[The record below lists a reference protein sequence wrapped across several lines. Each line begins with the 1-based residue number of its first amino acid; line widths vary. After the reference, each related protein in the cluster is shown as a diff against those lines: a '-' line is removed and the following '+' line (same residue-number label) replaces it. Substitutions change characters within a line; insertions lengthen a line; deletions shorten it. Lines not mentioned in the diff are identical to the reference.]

1 MGIESE
7 KKCASRE
14 WVAWFVVAAFYF
26 YQCIVR
32 AAPGVMEDELTS
44 EFAVSTAVFGAAVGA
59 LYYVYSPMQLFVG
72 VLFNRFGGKKVL
84 VPAVACVAI
93 GCLLS
98 SIPSES
104 IVYFAIGRGL
114 TGLGASFAF
123 VGTLHVAT
131 MYFDIEKLSILSGLT
146 LTIGLIG
153 TIVGQAPVS
162 ALVSSIGWRATF
174 LWMAGIG
181 IVILSLLFICLPKD
195 SAAET
200 NGEIGGN
207 NCLSMKEVLKGLVR
221 VFRNKK
227 TWIVGIIGTGTYA
240 PVVVFGELWG
250 IPYLK
255 SALGV
260 DEVKAAYVASMMLLG
275 WMVGGPLTG
284 WIAGKFKCRAELLT
298 YGGMLSAILFLVILL
313 SGIKSPSFVGFLLF
327 LIGVLSSPQSLC
339 FVVALEVNEKSASGS
354 AMAVTN
360 MIIMILSGMLQPI
373 VGLLIGG
380 KPEGGSMEVIPY
392 DVFRNALLVMPLF
405 VFVSALLSFFFFRKE
420 MSARARM

>member
-1 MGIESE
+1 MEVESE
-7 KKCASRE
+7 KKCASGA
-14 WVAWFVVAAFYF
+14 WVVWLLVAAFYF

-44 EFAVSTAVFGAAVGA
+44 EFAVSAATFGAAVGA
-59 LYYVYSPMQLFVG
+59 LYCVYSPMQLFVG

-84 VPAVACVAI
+84 IPAVACVSI

-98 SIPSES
+98 SIPSKS
-104 IVYFAIGRGL
+104 IACFAIGRGL

-123 VGTLHVAT
+123 VGTLHTAAL
-131 MYFDIEKLSILSGLT
+131 YFSGSKLAILSGLT
-146 LTIGLIG
+146 TTTGIIG
-153 TIVGQAPVS
+153 TIVGQAPLFV
-162 ALVSSIGWRATF
+162 LVDSIGWRKTF
-174 LWMAGIG
+174 ILMSAIG
-181 IVILSLLFICLPKD
+181 AAILTMLVFFMPS
-195 SAAET
+195 SASNEEKSD
-200 NGEIGGN
+200 NESS
-207 NCLSMKEVLKGLVR
+207 SMRNVLKGLVS
-221 VFRNKK
+221 VFKNKK
-227 TWIVGIIGTGTYA
+227 TWIVGIIGTGIYA

-255 SALGV
+255 SSLGV

-275 WMVGGPLTG
+275 WIIGGPFTG

-298 YGGMLSAILFLVILL
+298 YGGITSGILFLVMLL

-339 FVVALEVNEKSASGS
+339 FVAALEVNEKSASGS

-360 MIIMILSGMLQPI
+360 MIIMILSGMLQPV

-380 KPEGGSMEVIPY
+380 KLEGGSMEVIPY

-405 VFVSALLSFFFFRKE
+405 VFISALLSFFFFRKE